1 MEVPPP
7 WLSPLRTAWAAA
19 VTPWL
24 MAWERFMR
32 RAQAGGPSVVPD
44 GTLSV
49 ALGLAGAAMEAPPV
63 PDTDSAPAE
72 KLVLRLSVARAAARR
87 SG

>member
-32 RAQAGGPSVVPD
+32 RAHAGGPSVVAA
-44 GTLSV
+44 GALSV
-49 ALGLAGAAMEAPPV
+49 ALAPVGPGADVPPAPE
-63 PDTDSAPAE
+63 TDFAPSE
-72 KLVLRLSVARAAARR
+72 
-87 SG
+87 